1 MVVAENG
8 MFQVE
13 DIALN
18 EQIND
23 RTILVQGW
31 TERSNVDLNREYT
44 LAIEAQRAFQA
55 CSSALQ
61 IVDKINQKAAQ
72 QIASL

>member
-1 MVVAENG
+1 M
-8 MFQVE
+8 
-13 DIALN
+13 
-18 EQIND
+18 
-23 RTILVQGW
+23 QGW